1 MQMPSLP
8 SNEAERLQALWRY
21 HILDTAEE
29 QGFDD
34 LTQLAANIFEV
45 PIAAVSLVDCQRQW
59 FKSRVGLD
67 ASETPRRVSFCAHAI
82 HQPEALF
89 VVPDTLADPRFADN
103 PLVTGAPHIRF
114 YAGTPLVTP
123 DGYALG
129 SLCVIDQVPRQPTPA
144 QLSALEA
151 LGRQVISQLELRL
164 KLHELNQTQTQL
176 VQNEKLSALGQ
187 MVAGVA
193 HEINNPINFVHGNL
207 IHVHEYT
214 QDLLTLLDLYQT
226 QVPNPPQTIEAAI
239 AAIDL
244 PFLKE
249 DLGSV
254 LRSMR
259 LGTDRIREIILSL
272 RTFSRLDE
280 AECKATDLHSGLD
293 STLTILR
300 HRLKSR
306 PNHPEIAVVK
316 NYGPLPAVECY
327 PSQLN
332 QVFMNILSNAIDAL
346 QESGTYPKVIHIQTA
361 VIDHDW
367 VTIRI
372 RDNGLGIA
380 EEIQPKLFDP
390 FFTTKEVGKGTGLGL
405 SISHNIIAKQHG
417 GNLRCNST
425 PGQGTEFVITIP
437 IYQVELRASA

>member
-151 LGRQVISQLELRL
+151 LGRQ
-164 KLHELNQTQTQL
+164 
-176 VQNEKLSALGQ
+176 
-187 MVAGVA
+187 
-193 HEINNPINFVHGNL
+193 
-207 IHVHEYT
+207 
-214 QDLLTLLDLYQT
+214 
-226 QVPNPPQTIEAAI
+226 
-239 AAIDL
+239 
-244 PFLKE
+244 
-249 DLGSV
+249 
-254 LRSMR
+254 
-259 LGTDRIREIILSL
+259 
-272 RTFSRLDE
+272 
-280 AECKATDLHSGLD
+280 
-293 STLTILR
+293 
-300 HRLKSR
+300 
-306 PNHPEIAVVK
+306 
-316 NYGPLPAVECY
+316 
-327 PSQLN
+327 
-332 QVFMNILSNAIDAL
+332 
-346 QESGTYPKVIHIQTA
+346 
-361 VIDHDW
+361 
-367 VTIRI
+367 
-372 RDNGLGIA
+372 
-380 EEIQPKLFDP
+380 
-390 FFTTKEVGKGTGLGL
+390 
-405 SISHNIIAKQHG
+405 
-417 GNLRCNST
+417 
-425 PGQGTEFVITIP
+425 
-437 IYQVELRASA
+437 

>member
-1 MQMPSLP
+1 M
-8 SNEAERLQALWRY
+8 
-21 HILDTAEE
+21 
-29 QGFDD
+29 
-34 LTQLAANIFEV
+34 
-45 PIAAVSLVDCQRQW
+45 
-59 FKSRVGLD
+59 
-67 ASETPRRVSFCAHAI
+67 
-82 HQPEALF
+82 
-89 VVPDTLADPRFADN
+89 VPDTLADPRFADN

-249 DLGSV
+249 DLGNV